1 MTKLLSFLKAACNEA
16 LWTLGMLLAHS
27 FVLLAWL
34 LEYMTSAV
42 SALHMNLDMQPSRMT
57 VSENEQ

>member
-1 MTKLLSFLKAACNEA
+1 MTKLLSFLQAAFNEV
-16 LWTLGMLLAHS
+16 LWTLAMLVAQA

-34 LEYMTSAV
+34 LEYVTSAV
-42 SALHMNLDMQPSRMT
+42 SALHVNLEMQPSGMK